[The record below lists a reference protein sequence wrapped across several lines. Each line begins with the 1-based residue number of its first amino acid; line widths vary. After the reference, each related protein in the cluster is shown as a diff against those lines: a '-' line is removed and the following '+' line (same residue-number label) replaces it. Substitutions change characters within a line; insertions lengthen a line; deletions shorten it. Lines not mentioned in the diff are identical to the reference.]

1 MTALLVTVV
10 AASFVGSLHCVGMC
24 GGFVAFYS
32 GSDPATGAR
41 RLLTHGAYNGGRLV
55 AYAVLGAAVGGLG
68 AALDVA
74 GELAGMQRVA
84 AVVAGFVMVAWG
96 VIALLRIGGMRVL
109 VHRASSGA
117 AGRWLRRGMAAVGRR
132 PPLTRATLVGLLTG
146 LLPCGWLWAFLVTA
160 AGTGH
165 PATGAAVM
173 VAFWIGTVPALVAI
187 GLGFQL
193 VGAPLRRHVPAVTAV
208 LVVALGIL
216 ALVGRPTSVLAG
228 IAARERGTEAPT
240 APAPG
245 EAPCCSHHGQ

>member
-1 MTALLVTVV
+1 
-10 AASFVGSLHCVGMC
+10 MC

-55 AYAVLGAAVGGLG
+55 AYAVLGAAVGALG

-84 AVVAGFVMVAWG
+84 AIVAGVVMVAWG
-96 VIALLRIGGMRVL
+96 AIALLRIGGMRVL
-109 VHRASSGA
+109 VHRASSGV
-117 AGRWLRRGMAAVGRR
+117 AGRWLRRGMAAIGRR
-132 PPLTRATLVGLLTG
+132 PPLVRATLVGLLTG

-165 PATGAAVM
+165 PVTGAAVM

-193 VGAPLRRHVPAVTAV
+193 VGAPLRRHVPAVTAI

-228 IAARERGTEAPT
+228 IAARERGPEAAT

-245 EAPCCSHHGQ
+245 KAPCCSSPTE